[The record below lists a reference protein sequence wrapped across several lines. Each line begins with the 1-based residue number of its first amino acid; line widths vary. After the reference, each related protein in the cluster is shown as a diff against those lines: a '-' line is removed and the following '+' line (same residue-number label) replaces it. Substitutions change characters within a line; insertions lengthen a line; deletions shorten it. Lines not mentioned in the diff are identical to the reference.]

1 MTFYGESLRVGDPK
15 FVDQNGDYNIDM
27 NDKNYAGSPNPKIT
41 GGLTNTF
48 NYKNWS
54 LSVFCNFVIGRKV
67 WNGYISDKLNG
78 SKTTSPWADWGGRA
92 TLAILGDIDYYTG
105 PGVV

>member
-1 MTFYGESLRVGDPK
+1 MLYEVIT
-15 FVDQNGDYNIDM
+15 DYNIDM

-67 WNGYISDKLNG
+67 WNGYISDKLNRI
-78 SKTTSPWADWGGRA
+78 TS
-92 TLAILGDIDYYTG
+92 YNVCYTKLLRFY
-105 PGVV
+105 